1 MATGAGA
8 AAVFLESRLSRPPHG
23 EILNRSQIWVMG
35 GKLNRAWAGIR
46 QGQLQWKGDDRSL
59 AGDRWCLSCLAV
71 RMVGHDERHF

>member
-46 QGQLQWKGDDRSL
+46 KAAAMEGDDLPL
-59 AGDRWCLSCLAV
+59 AGTSGAWPAWPSRW
-71 RMVGHDERHF
+71 VGHDERRF